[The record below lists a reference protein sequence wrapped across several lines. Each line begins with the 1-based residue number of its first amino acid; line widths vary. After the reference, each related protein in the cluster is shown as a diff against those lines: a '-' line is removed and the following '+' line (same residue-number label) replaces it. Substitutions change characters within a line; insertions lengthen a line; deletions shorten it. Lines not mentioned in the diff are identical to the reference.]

1 MTEGYSDSR
10 KFGSDSDIVVV
21 VEGLA
26 LQNYIYI
33 YTYIAIQGC

>member
-10 KFGSDSDIVVV
+10 KFGSDSDIVV